1 MTLEQLVVLN
11 AIVEQG
17 TFRGAAER
25 LNKAQ
30 SAISHMLKKLED
42 ELGFTVLSREN
53 YRPELT
59 EKGEVYYRHS
69 RRVLQG
75 VQDLKSIAR
84 TLTSEQEAEVALTVT
99 ATFPFSPV
107 LALIGELTSVFPATH
122 IRLSRDNMGGSVEKL
137 LADEVQI
144 AISTLDGVPLD
155 RVEALPLAPVTI
167 LPVAH
172 PDFPAARDGKFNSDA
187 EMQTHIQVVVSDSG
201 SANKQSRG
209 LLPGGLRWTVSDF
222 DTKKD
227 ILLANMGWGGMPRHM
242 IQRELDRGDLV
253 RLNVEG
259 YPPVQAEHFAM
270 RRRDVAAGTVARA
283 IWNRL
288 KDLNNGTRIP
298 V

>member
-42 ELGFTVLSREN
+42 ELGFTLLSREN

-59 EKGEVYYRHS
+59 DEGEVYYRHS
-69 RRVLQG
+69 LRVLQR

-84 TLTSEQEAEVALTVT
+84 TLNSEQEAEVALTVT
-99 ATFPFSPV
+99 ATFPFSPI
-107 LALIGELTSVFPATH
+107 LRIIGEMTARYPATH
-122 IRLSRDNMGGSVEKL
+122 IRVARDNMGGSLEKL

-155 RVEALPLAPVTI
+155 RIEAWPLAPVTI

-172 PDFPAARDGKFNSDA
+172 PDFPAAREGNVNSDA
-187 EMQTHIQVVVSDSG
+187 EMQSHIQVVVSDSG

-222 DTKKD
+222 AAKKEV
-227 ILLANMGWGGMPRHM
+227 LLANMGWGGMPQHM
-242 IQRELDRGDLV
+242 IRQELDRGELV

-259 YPPVQAEHFAM
+259 YPPVQVEHFVL
-270 RRRDVAAGTVARA
+270 RRRDVAIGTVAQA
-283 IWNRL
+283 VWNGL
-288 KDLNNGTRIP
+288 KRLNNGT
-298 V
+298 

>member
-17 TFRGAAER
+17 TFRGAADY

-42 ELGFTVLSREN
+42 ELGFSVFSREN

-59 EKGEVYYRHS
+59 EKGEVFYRHS
-69 RRVLQG
+69 LRVLQR
-75 VQDLKSIAR
+75 VQDLKSIAK
-84 TLTSEQEAEVALTVT
+84 TLNSEQEAEVALTVT
-99 ATFPFSPV
+99 ATFPFSPI
-107 LALIGELTSVFPATH
+107 LELIGDMTSKYPATH
-122 IRLSRDNMGGSVEKL
+122 IRVTRDNMGGSLEKL
-137 LADEVQI
+137 LADEVKI

-172 PDFPAARDGKFNSDA
+172 PDFPASRGGNVNSDA
-187 EMQTHIQVVVSDSG
+187 EMQAHIQVVVSDSG

-222 DTKKD
+222 ATKKE
-227 ILLANMGWGGMPRHM
+227 ILLANMGWGGMPQHM
-242 IQRELDRGDLV
+242 IQGELDQGDLV

-259 YPPVQAEHFAM
+259 YPPVQAEHFVM
-270 RRRDVAAGTVARA
+270 RRRDVTIGTVAQA
-283 IWNRL
+283 VWDKL
-288 KDLNNGTRIP
+288 KSLDRGS
-298 V
+298 